1 MEFSR
6 KGLVC
11 GSVCGLVA
19 GLLVAWLLTG
29 CTTTDRDR
37 IQDEIDK
44 LKPDVTPTT
53 TTTTT
58 TTTLPPAVIPPSLQ
72 GTQVFLWK
80 PVSESNGRLVVLIP
94 ACILADACTVGAEKG
109 AAIGRHNGNREHF
122 RFSKPGSGYGNNVQ
136 VTAYYQGAVTG
147 TWTVPQ
153 GAARKE
159 IGYVCK

>member
-1 MEFSR
+1 MKFSR

-29 CTTTDRDR
+29 CTTGQLER
-37 IQDEIDK
+37 EIDR
-44 LKPDVTPTT
+44 LNPDVTPTT
-53 TTTTT
+53 TPTTTT
-58 TTTLPPAVIPPSLQ
+58 TQPPAVIPPSLQ

-136 VTAYYQGAVTG
+136 VTAYYRGAITG

-153 GAARKE
+153 VAARKE
-159 IGYVCK
+159 IAHACK